1 MAGNLVM
8 VQSFAE
14 KMISVVIVK
23 SATKLKQQKHQGLG
37 LHGGGN
43 LLGDKYERTRIR
55 TVPTLRATGRTS

>member
-1 MAGNLVM
+1 MLALKQFIAALNVAYLFGTIMAGNLVM

-23 SATKLKQQKHQGLG
+23 SATKLKQQKHQELG

-43 LLGDKYERTRIR
+43 Y
-55 TVPTLRATGRTS
+55 